1 MLWCRFFLLK
11 MVLSQFCLLVCFF
24 HITYILPSQCAQ
36 IYRITAQLIL
46 KHSKKPPL
54 PGSKTWKPT
63 VTGDVSLLKSF
74 PKITGKPRH
83 FHHRLRQP
91 ENLTDIWELGRGW
104 MGAILRNCVQQML
117 IISMQGAR
125 LVASYIC
132 KYIYIY
138 FYRYIISTSFYIYII
153 KGITIYHSSPL
164 YLIISTSIFGQ

>member
-1 MLWCRFFLLK
+1 MSFFSFK
-11 MVLSQFCLLVCFF
+11 NGFVTVLSSCMFF
-24 HITYILPSQCAQ
+24 HIAYILPSQCAQ